1 MKKKKETLIK
11 RANDLYEDNIIR
23 INKEG
28 NDYFF
33 EIGKEVTSDVAEAV
47 TILMRKTEWNDPIWD
62 FELKGVLLEEIS
74 PEKSLFWLTGG
85 NSEWRTLDHY
95 NRPWCD
101 CYLDFQEEFGIL
113 VINIIKRSK
122 KLKDIR
128 DNFVKHLN
136 LSILYDFAISKNM
149 IK

>member
-74 PEKSLFWLTGG
+74 PEKS
-85 NSEWRTLDHY
+85 S
-95 NRPWCD
+95 
-101 CYLDFQEEFGIL
+101 
-113 VINIIKRSK
+113 NIC
-122 KLKDIR
+122 
-128 DNFVKHLN
+128 
-136 LSILYDFAISKNM
+136 
-149 IK
+149 